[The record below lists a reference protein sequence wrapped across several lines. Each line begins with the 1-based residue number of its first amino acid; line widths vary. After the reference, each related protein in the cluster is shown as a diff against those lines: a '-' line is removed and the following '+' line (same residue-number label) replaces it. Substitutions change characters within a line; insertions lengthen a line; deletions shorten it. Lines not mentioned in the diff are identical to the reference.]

1 MEIGTPCSLIE
12 INSENLSEISQSN
25 NRKNKKIDCSWPTVY
40 KNISKIK
47 K

>member
-25 NRKNKKIDCSWPTVY
+25 NRKKKKLDYSLPIVY
-40 KNISKIK
+40 KNISRVK